1 MLAAH
6 LLFSL
11 RQGADGAW
19 RGITTY
25 RFRARQTNS
34 GSYPPLNLLS
44 GLVDAYEI
52 TRRPQDLARFALVFE
67 EMLRVFGREHG
78 IAAKLSDRVTDWR
91 SFNHSRLSRMPLKIV
106 SVIRRQPR
114 APTPHHP
121 SAPVLSEVER
131 ARYDGAK
138 REFREW
144 AKLHRPPTPEP
155 YRYRDR
161 VHAMGFTE
169 SGDLGQVVQGR
180 VAGNV
185 FTYDDNFSK
194 PTRWKR
200 QVYAVKT
207 SFGGGHPSRYLAK
220 LGAKPYLGH
229 PVLGGIGAAHGVGV
243 QPCGASGSFTLK
255 FVFPRPARRVRIR
268 SVHSAWSGD
277 DRVAL
282 LTSLDGETWTER
294 FAQTA
299 KMQAVTEELDL
310 SAEVAGRTQ
319 LFVRY
324 DLRAGEPTR
333 FFMDNRGALVREL
346 HLRAELRAD

>member
-1 MLAAH
+1 
-6 LLFSL
+6 
-11 RQGADGAW
+11 
-19 RGITTY
+19 
-25 RFRARQTNS
+25 
-34 GSYPPLNLLS
+34 
-44 GLVDAYEI
+44 
-52 TRRPQDLARFALVFE
+52 VFE
-67 EMLRVFGREHG
+67 EMLRVFGRKHG
-78 IAAKLSDRVTDWR
+78 IAAKLSEHATDWR
-91 SFNHSRLSRMPLKIV
+91 SFNHSRLFRMPLKIV
-106 SVIRRQPR
+106 SVIRRQAR
-114 APTPHHP
+114 APTQHQPCV
-121 SAPVLSEVER
+121 PVLNEAER
-131 ARYDGAK
+131 ARYDAAK

-144 AKLHRPPTPEP
+144 TKLHGPPKPEP
-155 YRYRDR
+155 YPHPDR
-161 VHAMGFTE
+161 VQAMGFTE
-169 SGDLGQVVQGR
+169 SADLGNVVQGR

-185 FTYDDNFSK
+185 FTYDDDFSK
-194 PTRWKR
+194 PARWKQ
-200 QVYAVKT
+200 QVYAVKAG
-207 SFGGGHPSRYLAK
+207 FGAGHPSRYLAK
-220 LGAKPYLGH
+220 LDARPYLGH